1 MSCRRDADVAAS
13 CHARSANGIA
23 RIDFLGLERRLEMF
37 LQGMRDL
44 GNVEGRDILVED
56 RPSDLRGSAAPAS
69 LPTSSR

>member
-13 CHARSANGIA
+13 CHARSANGTA
-23 RIDFLGLERRLEMF
+23 RIDFLGVERRLETF

-44 GNVEGRDILVED
+44 GYVEGRDILVSTE
-56 RPSDLRGSAAPAS
+56 RSSGSAVPAS